1 MTPKVKIKLHEI
13 HILVGGF
20 QLKIRYTQEGIVS
33 TKLTDLDPTLW
44 ILVSGI
50 SNKLQYTKKYTEEKD
65 QSLHTLNQ
73 ENLYGI

>member
-65 QSLHTLNQ
+65 QALHTLNQ